1 MHFCKTKEWFAR
13 TEKER
18 LEFKKSNNSLVD
30 ENMLFLITKN
40 SNIFIDESLGKTTD
54 SFIKNRPVHGIH
66 ISLNRKP
73 FKDSA
78 KMHNTIPENFKSQ
91 FLQNIHSQQ
100 FQYLINNFDLDFK
113 LTLNQLLSF
122 CKLNK

>member
-1 MHFCKTKEWFAR
+1 
-13 TEKER
+13 
-18 LEFKKSNNSLVD
+18 
-30 ENMLFLITKN
+30 MLFLITKN
-40 SNIFIDESLGKTTD
+40 SNIFIDESLGKTND

-73 FKDSA
+73 FKDNA
-78 KMHNTIPENFKSQ
+78 KMDDTIPENFKYQ

-122 CKLNK
+122 CKLDK

>member
-1 MHFCKTKEWFAR
+1 
-13 TEKER
+13 
-18 LEFKKSNNSLVD
+18 
-30 ENMLFLITKN
+30 MLFLITKN

-113 LTLNQLLSF
+113 LTLNQIISF

>member
-1 MHFCKTKEWFAR
+1 
-13 TEKER
+13 
-18 LEFKKSNNSLVD
+18 
-30 ENMLFLITKN
+30 MLFLITKN
-40 SNIFIDESLGKTTD
+40 SNIFIAESLGKTND

-100 FQYLINNFDLDFK
+100 FQYLLNNFDLNFK
-113 LTLNQLLSF
+113 STLNQLLSF
-122 CKLNK
+122 CKLDK

>member
-1 MHFCKTKEWFAR
+1 
-13 TEKER
+13 
-18 LEFKKSNNSLVD
+18 
-30 ENMLFLITKN
+30 MLFLITKN
-40 SNIFIDESLGKTTD
+40 SNIFIDESLGKTND

-73 FKDSA
+73 FKDNA
-78 KMHNTIPENFKSQ
+78 KMNNTIPENFKSQ

-122 CKLNK
+122 CKLDK

>member
-1 MHFCKTKEWFAR
+1 
-13 TEKER
+13 
-18 LEFKKSNNSLVD
+18 
-30 ENMLFLITKN
+30 MLFLITKN
-40 SNIFIDESLGKTTD
+40 SNIFIDESLGKTND

-73 FKDSA
+73 FKDNA
-78 KMHNTIPENFKSQ
+78 KMNDTIPENFKSQ

-122 CKLNK
+122 CKLDK